1 MKCRRIRPVNIAIV
15 TGENGLFEKLK
26 IKFPIKSLI
35 KKLINDIEKQ
45 TKIPEK
51 IVLCLLITYPLTIF
65 YWYSFSLFYYNS
77 TPDRI

>member
-51 IVLCLLITYPLTIF
+51 IIL
-65 YWYSFSLFYYNS
+65 
-77 TPDRI
+77 